1 MGKLINLPRR
11 PKSAVVQILEELLD
25 LAHKT
30 DVQGIEFI
38 VEFAGGATRV
48 GAAGRYATDHQAG
61 LQAAQMLERRQ
72 RWECSMRD
80 TA

>member
-1 MGKLINLPRR
+1 MGKLIKLPPRR
-11 PKSAVVQILEELLD
+11 KSAVVQILEELID

-48 GAAGRYATDHQAG
+48 GAAGRYLTDLPAG
-61 LQAAQMLERRQ
+61 VRAAQALERRL
-72 RWECSMRD
+72 RWESSMRD